1 MEDEQLLVEEKMEEE
16 EEEQQVVEE
25 KMEEEQKVSET
36 QADTDIQNPLPEEFE
51 KDDEIVQK
59 EEK

>member
-1 MEDEQLLVEEKMEEE
+1 MEDEQLLVEEKMEE

>member
-1 MEDEQLLVEEKMEEE
+1 
-16 EEEQQVVEE
+16 
-25 KMEEEQKVSET
+25 MEEEQKVSET

>member
-1 MEDEQLLVEEKMEEE
+1 MEDEQLLVEEKME